1 MKIYTGQGDEG
12 ETGLYGGK
20 RVSKDSLIIEAIGAL
35 DELNAS
41 VGVCRIYAKKNKD
54 LEDWLERIQY
64 WIFEVGAEICTPKEN
79 PSFKKSVSVDQ
90 IKELECSM
98 DDQESSLP
106 SLKNFILPG
115 GSDLA
120 AYLHL
125 ARTICR
131 RAERRI
137 LQLCKKENVRPEIL
151 IFLNRLSDWLF
162 IFARVANIRFEEED
176 ILWITHKS

>member
-1 MKIYTGQGDEG
+1 
-12 ETGLYGGK
+12 
-20 RVSKDSLIIEAIGAL
+20 
-35 DELNAS
+35 
-41 VGVCRIYAKKNKD
+41 
-54 LEDWLERIQY
+54 
-64 WIFEVGAEICTPKEN
+64 
-79 PSFKKSVSVDQ
+79 
-90 IKELECSM
+90 M